1 MPKRSE
7 IRRAYVQNG
16 QEDTIMKGYYTTSGF
31 YGLVDGVYV
40 LFASETDYY
49 ETMADAEDSAA

>member
-31 YGLVDGVYV
+31 YGLVDGDYV

>member
-1 MPKRSE
+1 MKSVV
-7 IRRAYVQNG
+7 AYSKNG
-16 QEDTIMKGYYTTSGF
+16 QEDIIMKGYYTTSGF

-49 ETMADAEDSAA
+49 EMMADAEDSAA